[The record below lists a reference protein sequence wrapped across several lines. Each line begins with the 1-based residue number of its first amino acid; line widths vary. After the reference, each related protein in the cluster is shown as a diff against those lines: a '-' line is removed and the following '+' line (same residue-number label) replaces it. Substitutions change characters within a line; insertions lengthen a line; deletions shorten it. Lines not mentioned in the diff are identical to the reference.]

1 MDKTTAAALG
11 DVLAT
16 LVKLIESVQ
25 KLHVASGHLLVT
37 DPKAAMV
44 AIKESHEA
52 LEQANE
58 DLNRFQGRLT
68 DWLETQQ
75 KESPQD

>member
-16 LVKLIESVQ
+16 LVKLTESVQ
-25 KLHVASGHLLVT
+25 KLQVANGHLLVT
-37 DPKAAMV
+37 NPKAAMQ

-58 DLNRFQGRLT
+58 DLNSFQGRLAE
-68 DWLETQQ
+68 WLDSQQ
-75 KESPQD
+75 KAS

>member
-16 LVKLIESVQ
+16 LVKLTESVQ
-25 KLHVASGHLLVT
+25 KLHVASGHLLVA
-37 DPKAAMV
+37 DPKAAMQ
-44 AIKESHEA
+44 AIKESHDA

-58 DLNRFQGRLT
+58 DLNAFQGRLT
-68 DWLETQQ
+68 EWLESQQ
-75 KESPQD
+75 KAS